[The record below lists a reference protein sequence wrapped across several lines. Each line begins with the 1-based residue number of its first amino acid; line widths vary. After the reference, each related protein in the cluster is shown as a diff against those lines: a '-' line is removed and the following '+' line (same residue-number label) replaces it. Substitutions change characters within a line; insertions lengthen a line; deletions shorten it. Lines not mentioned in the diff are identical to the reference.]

1 MLLILTFSYYQKIR
15 TAFVFSYPI
24 PFHFFESYFIANYL
38 KWSPTAN
45 RCVTHFIFNFLCLSF
60 AYTPIPL
67 YPYAPSVHGVIAE
80 GEGVRGTAIRRRSPL
95 LSFAILVFFLKNIEL
110 WYNIKTQKNLLYIKS
125 GIRKMVLPQSS
136 KLKLGVRF
144 PYTA

>member
-1 MLLILTFSYYQKIR
+1 MLLILTFFYYQKIR
-15 TAFVFSYPI
+15 TAFVFFYPI

-67 YPYAPSVHGVIAE
+67 CTFGARGDRRRR
-80 GEGVRGTAIRRRSPL
+80 RGTAIPRRSPL